1 VEVRAHGGFRVDRRD
16 DGGLRVQFEELR
28 FITQQAAVDVFE
40 KHERPLPPTVV
51 LPGPARTLLLTLPS
65 LPDEDELR
73 HLVIA
78 ELAAEHLT
86 GESVPCWGFVAEA
99 HVGGSDG
106 VITVYGARR
115 HTPHLSAALFNDEGG
130 LDEFVTAE
138 ELDPTAL
145 PFLHPL
151 QHAVDSL
158 PGAQNVFDV
167 YDPKRAG
174 PTPLPPGGI
183 PGVIPGSG
191 SGGDDGPSLLP
202 MHPA

>member
-1 VEVRAHGGFRVDRRD
+1 VEVREDRGLGVDRRD
-16 DGGLRVQFEELR
+16 DGRLSVQFEELR

-86 GESVPCWGFVAEA
+86 GEGVPCWGFIAEA
-99 HVGGSDG
+99 DVAGDDG
-106 VITVYGARR
+106 IITVYGARR
-115 HTPHLSAALFNDEGG
+115 HTPHLSAALFNDQGG
-130 LDEFVTAE
+130 LEEFIPAE

-158 PGAQNVFDV
+158 PGAQDVFDV

-174 PTPLPPGGI
+174 PTVMTGGGI
-183 PGVIPGSG
+183 
-191 SGGDDGPSLLP
+191 DDEDGPSLLP